1 MTQQDGLIFAYQL
14 DGRGGG
20 RPVAWDEIRAWR
32 PDAGLLWLH
41 LDYEGPEVQRWIS
54 EESRLEPVIAEALTE
69 QETRPR
75 SFADHDG
82 LFVILRGVNLNPGA
96 DPEDMVS
103 IRMWIEEHRVITL
116 RRRRVMAVE
125 DLRKSVDLGKGPT
138 DAGEFLVAIVDQ
150 LILRMSDVLSDL
162 DESVDS
168 VEEALL
174 EAESAELRPKLA
186 DARRQSIGLRRYL
199 APQRDVISRL
209 QAEHVSWL
217 DEMDRAHLREV
228 ADRTTRYVE
237 DLDSA
242 RDRAAVA
249 HEELNSRLS
258 EQMNHRMYALSV
270 IAGIFLPLSFL
281 TGLLGINVGG
291 IPGTDS
297 AVAFTLVCVG
307 LVALAGVQGWLF
319 RHLRWL

>member
-1 MTQQDGLIFAYQL
+1 MTEQNGLVFAFQL

-20 RPVAWDEIRAWR
+20 RAVGWDEIRAWR
-32 PDAGLLWLH
+32 PDGDLLWLH
-41 LDYEGPEVQRWIS
+41 LDYGSAEVQRWIS
-54 EESRLEPVIAEALTE
+54 EESGFDAAIAGALTE

-75 SFADHDG
+75 SFAAHEG

-103 IRMWIEEHRVITL
+103 IRMWIEQRRVVTL

-125 DLRKSVDLGKGPT
+125 DLRESISAGSGPT
-138 DAGEFLVAIVDQ
+138 DAGDFLVEMVDR
-150 LILRMSDVLSDL
+150 LGLRMSAVLSDL
-162 DESVDS
+162 DEVVDS
-168 VEEALL
+168 VEESLL
-174 EAESAELRPKLA
+174 QAESGELRPKLA
-186 DARRQSIGLRRYL
+186 EVRRESIQLRRYL

-209 QAEHVSWL
+209 QTERVSWL
-217 DEMDRAHLREV
+217 DEMDRAHLREM

-258 EQMNHRMYALSV
+258 EQLNRRMYALSV

-291 IPGTDS
+291 IPGTES
-297 AVAFTLVCVG
+297 PVAFTLVCVA
-307 LVALAGVQGWLF
+307 LLALASVQAWLF
-319 RHLRWL
+319 RRLRWL

>member
-1 MTQQDGLIFAYQL
+1 MTEQDGLIFAFHL
-14 DGRGGG
+14 DGRGGS
-20 RPVAWDEIRAWR
+20 RPVGWDEIRAWR
-32 PDAGLLWLH
+32 PDGDFLWLH
-41 LDYEGPEVQRWIS
+41 LDYGGAEVQRWIS
-54 EESRLEPVIAEALTE
+54 EESGLDAVIAEALTD

-75 SFADHDG
+75 SFTAHDG
-82 LFVILRGVNLNPGA
+82 LFVILRGVNLNPGS

-103 IRMWIEEHRVITL
+103 IRMWIEGRRVVTL

-125 DLRKSVDLGKGPT
+125 DLRESVSLGSGPM
-138 DAGEFLVAIVDQ
+138 DAGDFLVAMVDRLVQ
-150 LILRMSDVLSDL
+150 RMSGVLSDL
-162 DESVDS
+162 DDLVDS
-168 VEEALL
+168 VEESLL
-174 EAESAELRPKLA
+174 DAESVELRPKLA
-186 DARRQSIGLRRYL
+186 EIRRQSIGLRRYL

-209 QAEHVSWL
+209 QTERVSWL
-217 DEMDRAHLREV
+217 DEMNRAHLREV

-258 EQMNHRMYALSV
+258 EQMNRRMYALSV

-291 IPGTDS
+291 IPGTES
-297 AVAFTLVCVG
+297 PMAFTSVCIALLAVAG
-307 LVALAGVQGWLF
+307 AQAWLF
-319 RHLRWL
+319 RRLRWL